1 MTVAVLSFGCRLN
14 ACESEAMRG
23 LAERAGHRG
32 AVLVNTCA
40 VTAEAEKQAR
50 KAIRAAHR
58 RNPAAPILVTGC
70 AAQIAPGA
78 WASLPGVA
86 RVVSNADKL
95 RPEAWALEGTP
106 PAPAAAG
113 VSRPPVAAA
122 ASGEGRTRAFVQVQG
137 GCDHHCTF
145 CVIPRGRGP
154 SFSVPPDALAE
165 KLRRLVGRGHREAVL
180 TGVDIA
186 SYGADLP
193 DRPSLGAA
201 VRRLLAL
208 VPELPRL
215 RLSSLDPAALDDE
228 LWRLLAE
235 EPRFMPHL
243 HLSLQ
248 HGADLILKRMRR
260 RHGRADALLAARRAR
275 EARPDIALGADLIA
289 GFPTETEAHH
299 RETLDL
305 VEEMGLSFLHVF
317 PYSERPDTPAARMPP
332 VPVPLRRERAARLRE
347 AGAAAAARFF
357 AARVGRDETV
367 LFEAGN
373 RGHTEHFA
381 PLRLE
386 DGAAVPVPRGAL
398 RRVRVRAAAADG
410 LIAAPPGDGG
420 EAL

>member
-1 MTVAVLSFGCRLN
+1 MSVEVLTFGCRLN
-14 ACESEAMRG
+14 AAESEAMRP

-70 AAQIAPGA
+70 ASHIAPER

-86 RVVSNADKL
+86 RVVPNTDKL
-95 RPEAWALEGTP
+95 RPEAWARGGGAPAP
-106 PAPAAAG
+106 PVPPPAAAG
-113 VSRPPVAAA
+113 P
-122 ASGEGRTRAFVQVQG
+122 GEGRTRAFLQIQG
-137 GCDHHCTF
+137 GCDHACTF

-154 SFSVPPDALAE
+154 SFSVPADALAAR
-165 KLRRLVGRGHREAVL
+165 LRDLVEQGHKEAVL

-193 DRPSLGAA
+193 GRPTLGAA

-235 EPRFMPHL
+235 EPRLMPHL

-248 HGADLILKRMRR
+248 HGANLVLKRMKR
-260 RHGRADALLAARRAR
+260 RHRRADALAAARRAR
-275 EARPDIALGADLIA
+275 DARPGIALGADLIA
-289 GFPTETEAHH
+289 GFPTETDAHH
-299 RETLDL
+299 RDTLAL

-317 PYSERPDTPAARMPP
+317 PYSERPGTPAARMPA

-347 AGAAAAARFF
+347 AGAAAAARFC
-357 AARVGRDETV
+357 AGRVGQEETV

-381 PLRLE
+381 PLRLT
-386 DGAAVPVPRGAL
+386 DGAAPVPRGAL
-398 RRVRVRAAAADG
+398 LRGRAAAAAAAG
-410 LIAAPPGDGG
+410 LMATAAG
-420 EAL
+420 EAR

>member
-1 MTVAVLSFGCRLN
+1 MSVEVLSFGCRLN
-14 ACESEAMRG
+14 AFESEAMRG

-58 RNPAAPILVTGC
+58 RNPAAAILVTGC
-70 AAQIAPGA
+70 AAQIAPEA
-78 WASLPGVA
+78 WAALPGVS
-86 RVVSNADKL
+86 RVVPNAEKL
-95 RPEAWALEGTP
+95 RPETWARGGSP
-106 PAPAAAG
+106 PAGPPPPPAVAG
-113 VSRPPVAAA
+113 SLGP
-122 ASGEGRTRAFVQVQG
+122 RTRAFVQVQG
-137 GCDHHCTF
+137 GCDHRCTF
-145 CVIPRGRGP
+145 CVIPQGRGP
-154 SFSVPPDALAE
+154 SFSVPPEALAE
-165 KLRRLVGRGHREAVL
+165 RLRALVEQGHKEAVL

-186 SYGADLP
+186 SYGTDLP
-193 DRPSLGAA
+193 GRPSLGAV

-208 VPELPRL
+208 VPGLPRL

-235 EPRFMPHL
+235 EPRLMPHL

-248 HGADLILKRMRR
+248 HGADLILKRMKR

-275 EARPDIALGADLIA
+275 DARPGIALGADLIA
-289 GFPTETEAHH
+289 GFPTETEEHV
-299 RETLDL
+299 RDTLDL
-305 VEEMGLSFLHVF
+305 AEEMGLSFLHVF
-317 PYSERPDTPAARMPP
+317 PYSERPGTPAARMPA

-357 AARVGRDETV
+357 AGRVGREETV
-367 LFEAGN
+367 LFEAGD

-386 DGAAVPVPRGAL
+386 RGAPPVPRGAL
-398 RRVRVRAAAADG
+398 RRVRATAATADG
-410 LIAAPPGDGG
+410 LLAAAVPASG
-420 EAL
+420 EAR

>member
-1 MTVAVLSFGCRLN
+1 MSVEVLSFGCRLN
-14 ACESEAMRG
+14 AHESEAMRG
-23 LAERAGHRG
+23 LAERAGHHG

-70 AAQIAPGA
+70 ASQIAPEA
-78 WASLPGVA
+78 WAALPGVS
-86 RVVSNADKL
+86 RVVPNPDKL
-95 RPEAWALEGTP
+95 RPESWARGETP
-106 PAPAAAG
+106 PCPPDTAAPPAATGSAG
-113 VSRPPVAAA
+113 A
-122 ASGEGRTRAFVQVQG
+122 RTRAFVQVQG
-137 GCDHHCTF
+137 GCDHGCTF
-145 CVIPRGRGP
+145 CVIPQGRGS
-154 SFSVPPDALAE
+154 SFSVPLEALAD
-165 KLRRLVGRGHREAVL
+165 RVRALVEGGHREAVL

-193 DRPSLGAA
+193 GRPSLGAT

-208 VPELPRL
+208 VPDLPRL
-215 RLSSLDPAALDDE
+215 RLSSLDPAALDDD
-228 LWRLLAE
+228 LWRLMAE
-235 EPRFMPHL
+235 EPRLMPHL

-275 EARPDIALGADLIA
+275 DARPDIALGADLIA

-305 VEEMGLSFLHVF
+305 VEEMGLTFLHVF
-317 PYSERPDTPAARMPP
+317 PYSERPNTPAARMPP
-332 VPVPLRRERAARLRE
+332 VPAPLRRERAARLRE

-357 AARVGRDETV
+357 AGRVGRSETV

-381 PLRLE
+381 PLRLR
-386 DGAAVPVPRGAL
+386 DGASPVPRGAL
-398 RRVRVRAAAADG
+398 RRVRVAAATADGLLAAAA
-410 LIAAPPGDGG
+410 AAPGG
-420 EAL
+420 EGEGR

>member
-1 MTVAVLSFGCRLN
+1 MSAVEILSFGCRLN
-14 ACESEAMRG
+14 AFESEAMRG

-58 RNPAAPILVTGC
+58 RNPAAPIVVTGC
-70 AAQIAPGA
+70 ASQIAPES

-86 RVVSNADKL
+86 RVVPNAEKL
-95 RPEAWALEGTP
+95 RPETWAREAPSAAVPP
-106 PAPAAAG
+106 PAVAG
-113 VSRPPVAAA
+113 SLG
-122 ASGEGRTRAFVQVQG
+122 SRTRAVVQVQG
-137 GCDHHCTF
+137 GCDHRCTF
-145 CVIPRGRGP
+145 CVIPQGRGP
-154 SFSVPPDALAE
+154 SFSVPLHALAE
-165 KLRRLVGRGHREAVL
+165 KLRALVEQGHKEAVL

-193 DRPSLGAA
+193 DRPSLGAT

-215 RLSSLDPAALDDE
+215 RLSSLDPAALDDD

-235 EPRFMPHL
+235 EPRLMPHL

-248 HGADLILKRMRR
+248 HGADLILKRMKR
-260 RHGRADALLAARRAR
+260 RHSRADALLASRRAR
-275 EARPDIALGADLIA
+275 EARPGIALGADLIA
-289 GFPTETEAHH
+289 GFPTEAEEHVQD
-299 RETLDL
+299 TLRL
-305 VEEMGLSFLHVF
+305 VEEMELSFLHVF
-317 PYSERPDTPAARMPP
+317 PYSERPGTPAARMPP

-347 AGAAAAARFF
+347 AGAAAAERFF
-357 AARVGRDETV
+357 AGRVGREETV

-386 DGAAVPVPRGAL
+386 DGADAVPRGAL
-398 RRVRVRAAAADG
+398 RRVRATAATADG
-410 LIAAPPGDGG
+410 LLATSAAG